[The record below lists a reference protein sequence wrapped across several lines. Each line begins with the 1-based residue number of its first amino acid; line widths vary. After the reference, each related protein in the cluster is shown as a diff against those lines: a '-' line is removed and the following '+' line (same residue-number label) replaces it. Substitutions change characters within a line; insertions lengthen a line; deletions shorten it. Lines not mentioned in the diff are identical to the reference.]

1 MAKIRYRFVDHDG
14 DVIHPTLVHY
24 ETSYP
29 VKLREVTILQ
39 GDDDEEVLELTLE
52 YLHGPGQPRL
62 GQPAH
67 KQTYCTN
74 CGHKLPE

>member
-1 MAKIRYRFVDHDG
+1 MARIQYRFVDHDG

-52 YLHGPGQPRL
+52 YLHGLQPNIGQPKL
-62 GQPAH
+62 N
-67 KQTYCTN
+67 YCTN